1 MSKKKKHKHKHKKK
15 KKQKQITQKET
26 KVEKPKTLL
35 DKLKHIY
42 ITEYKK
48 LFFTP
53 IVLFILSSLIL
64 FITYTQ
70 TGFFMKRD
78 VTLQGGVSLTITT
91 DYSDLEYLESYI
103 IERFPESTVN
113 IRTIEARGNII
124 GIIIDAS
131 DINEKDLLKTVQ
143 EIINFEDYSL
153 ETMGSSLGSSF
164 FKQMFVAVL
173 VAFLFMGFVFQLYFR
188 NLYATFAALLSA
200 FLDIFI
206 TIGIMDLLNVRL
218 TAGGIAAYLMLIGY
232 SVDTSILLSTKLLK
246 EESRD
251 LIKSLF
257 RAMKTGLTMSAAGIA
272 ATGISFLLTNNVTL
286 KQIMLILIVGLVI
299 DLITTWIGNV
309 SLLRYYLE
317 KKNSVKD

>member
-1 MSKKKKHKHKHKKK
+1 MGKKKKHKQKK
-15 KKQKQITQKET
+15 KKQHKQITKKEV
-26 KVEKPKTLL
+26 KVEKPKSFLQ
-35 DKLKHIY
+35 KVKHFY
-42 ITEYKK
+42 TTEYKK
-48 LFFTP
+48 LFIIP
-53 IVLFILSSLIL
+53 ITLFVLSSMIL
-64 FITYTQ
+64 FITYMQ

-91 DYSDLEYLESYI
+91 DYSDLDYLESYI
-103 IERFPESTVN
+103 IERFAESTLN
-113 IRTIEARGNII
+113 IRTIEARGSVI
-124 GIIIDAS
+124 GIIIEAS
-131 DINEKDLLKTVQ
+131 DINEKELLSTAQ
-143 EIINFEDYSL
+143 EIIEFEDYSI

-173 VAFLFMGFVFQLYFR
+173 VAFLFMGLVFQLYFR
-188 NLYATFAALLSA
+188 NLYATGAALISA

-206 TIGIMDLLNVRL
+206 TMGVMDLLNVRL

-246 EESRD
+246 EQTD
-251 LIKSLF
+251 DVNKSLF

-299 DLITTWIGNV
+299 DLVTTWIGNV
-309 SLLRYYLE
+309 SLLRLYLD
-317 KKNSVKD
+317 KKNVKD

>member
-1 MSKKKKHKHKHKKK
+1 MSKKKKHKQ
-15 KKQKQITQKET
+15 KKQHKQITKKTQ
-26 KVEKPKTLL
+26 VEKPKLFFE
-35 DKLKHIY
+35 KVKHFY

-48 LFFTP
+48 LFFIP
-53 IVLFILSSLIL
+53 IIL
-64 FITYTQ
+64 FVLSGIILLITYAQ

-91 DYSDLEYLESYI
+91 NYSDLDYLESYI
-103 IERFPESTVN
+103 TEKYPLSSVN
-113 IRTIEARGNII
+113 IRTIEARGGIVGLII
-124 GIIIDAS
+124 EAS
-131 DINEKDLLKTVQ
+131 DIHGEQLLNTTK
-143 EIINFEDYSL
+143 EIIDFSDYSI

-173 VAFLFMGFVFQLYFR
+173 VAFLFMGFVFQLYFKS
-188 NLYATFAALLSA
+188 LYATFAALLSA

-206 TIGIMDLLNVRL
+206 TMGIMDLLNVRL

-246 EESRD
+246 EESKD
-251 LIKSLF
+251 VNIALF
-257 RAMKTGLTMSAAGIA
+257 GAMKTGFTMSAAGIA

-309 SLLRYYLE
+309 PLLRFYLE
-317 KKNSVKD
+317 KNVKN